1 MRKSIKIHVI
11 MLRAAA
17 ALLILVLITSSIISG
32 RYARYVTTTSGSA
45 EARVAKFVV
54 TQSILHEHERI
65 DQTQTVSMPTIKP
78 GETVQIDIEVLHDTE
93 TSVRD
98 IVNIKSLY
106 DNLPLTFSVQE
117 AGTVHSDSATFEAVY
132 LPGNFTKKKYEA
144 LITWAPGSNDVDY
157 IGMVDMLVITVT
169 SEQVD

>member
-11 MLRAAA
+11 VLRAAA

-54 TQSILHEHERI
+54 TQSILHEGI
-65 DQTQTVSMPTIKP
+65 NQTQTVSMPTIVP
-78 GETVQIDIEVLHDTE
+78 GGKVQIDIEVLHDTE

-98 IVNIKSLY
+98 IVNIESLY
-106 DNLPLTFSVQE
+106 GNLPLTFSVQE
-117 AGTVHSDSATFEAVY
+117 AETVKSDSATFEAVY
-132 LPGNFTKKKYEA
+132 LPGNFTKKYEA
-144 LITWAPGSNDVDY
+144 LITWKPGSNDVDY